1 MQSLRTICP
10 QIGELTKNGHSPRN
24 ILSFFFFFFLTNAA
38 ERLIQ
43 EEIEDLSIPTINKKE
58 A

>member
-10 QIGELTKNGHSPRN
+10 QIGELTKNVHSPRN
-24 ILSFFFFFFLTNAA
+24 ILSFFFFFLTNAA

>member
-1 MQSLRTICP
+1 MYIVQETYCL
-10 QIGELTKNGHSPRN
+10 
-24 ILSFFFFFFLTNAA
+24 FFFFFLTNAA